1 MAKIY
6 CKYHADVPARWA
18 CSHCMINFCKSCIQ
32 AGNGEVPVCPVC
44 GQQAES
50 LGAGNLI
57 RPFWQRIHQ
66 FFLYPLQFPPLLFM
80 LLLTVIS
87 MIFNKLPADK
97 MPFGI
102 LIEIAMFMLFIKY
115 AYVVL
120 EYTAQGY
127 LRAQRINGQ
136 LLTNK
141 LETPFKQLFIVFLFL
156 IFLSELVA
164 LDNEV
169 ILYIGLFVTALVFP
183 ASVMVL
189 AVEHRFFRAINPI
202 RLLEVIHR
210 IGGAYF
216 IMCLYILLL
225 LVGAMEVTSL
235 MIEYLPTSI
244 YMPVGNYIVMYF
256 ILVMFNMMG
265 YVIYQYHE
273 RLGYSIEQEYSENGE
288 SGSWP
293 HETEPALREVEILF
307 HEGKLDEVRKRLISM
322 IQEHPGNLLY
332 RERLHRLIQKS
343 GDMEGLRNYS
353 ADYLVRLILED
364 RPSEAIRV
372 FSDCYK
378 LDKDFKFGNGRQRF
392 LMAQLLNKNGQS
404 RAALNLLTNLHVDL
418 PGYDGVPDAYLLV
431 AKILCE
437 SFNED
442 EKARQVLMFLKNKYP
457 AHPRM
462 QQVNE
467 YMQIISGLKRN

>member
-1 MAKIY
+1 MATIF
-6 CKYHADVPARWA
+6 CKYHPDMPARWA
-18 CSHCMINFCKSCIQ
+18 CNHCLINFCKNCIQ
-32 AGNGEVPVCPVC
+32 ADKGEVPVCPVC
-44 GQQAES
+44 GKPAES

-66 FFLYPLQFPPLLFM
+66 FFLYPLQFPPMLFM
-80 LLLTVIS
+80 LLLIVIY
-87 MIFNKLPADK
+87 IVLNKLPADK

-102 LIEIAMFMLFIKY
+102 LVEIAMFMLFIKY

-120 EYTAQGY
+120 EHTAQGY
-127 LRAQRINGQ
+127 LRAQRIQ
-136 LLTNK
+136 SKMLTEN
-141 LETPFKQLFIVFLFL
+141 LETPFKQIFIVFLFL
-156 IFLSELVA
+156 IFLSELAA
-164 LDNEV
+164 LDNV
-169 ILYIGLFVTALVFP
+169 ALIYIGLFVTALVFP

-210 IGGAYF
+210 LGSAYF
-216 IMCLYILLL
+216 IMCLYILLV
-225 LVGAMEVTSL
+225 LVGAMEVTNL

-244 YMPVGNYIVMYF
+244 YLPVGNFIIMYF

-273 RLGYSIEQEYSENGE
+273 KLGYSIKQEYSET
-288 SGSWP
+288 GSWP

-378 LDKDFKFGNGRQRF
+378 LDKNFKFGNGRQRF

-404 RAALNLLTNLHVDL
+404 RAALNLLTDLHVDF
-418 PGYDGVPDAYLLV
+418 PGYEGIPQAYLLV
-431 AKILCE
+431 AKIMCE

-442 EKARQVLMFLKNKYP
+442 EKARQVLNFLQNKYP
-457 AHPRM
+457 THPRM
-462 QQVNE
+462 PEVKE
-467 YMQIISGLKRN
+467 YMKIISGLRRH

>member
-1 MAKIY
+1 
-6 CKYHADVPARWA
+6 
-18 CSHCMINFCKSCIQ
+18 MINFCKNCIQ
-32 AGNGEVPVCPVC
+32 SGNDETPVCPVC
-44 GQQAES
+44 GKPAES

-66 FFLYPLQFPPLLFM
+66 FFLYPLQFPPLLLM
-80 LLLTVIS
+80 LLLTAIS
-87 MIFNKLPADK
+87 VIFNKLPADK
-97 MPFGI
+97 MPFGV
-102 LIEIAMFMLFIKY
+102 LVEIAMFMLFIKY

-120 EYTAQGY
+120 EHTAQGY
-127 LRAQRINGQ
+127 LRAQRIHPRMFTEN
-136 LLTNK
+136 

-169 ILYIGLFVTALVFP
+169 LLYIGLFVTALVFP

-189 AVEHRFFRAINPI
+189 AVEHRFFRAISPL
-202 RLLEVIHR
+202 RLLEVMNR
-210 IGGAYF
+210 IGSAYF

-225 LVGAMEVTSL
+225 LVGSMELTGL
-235 MIEYLPTSI
+235 MIEYFPESI
-244 YMPVGNYIVMYF
+244 YMPVGNFIVMYF

-273 RLGYSIEQEYSENGE
+273 RLGYSIEQEYSEFD
-288 SGSWP
+288 SWP
-293 HETEPALREVEILF
+293 HEKEPALREVEILF

-322 IQEHPGNLLY
+322 IEEHPGNLLY

-378 LDKDFKFGNGRQRF
+378 LDKEFKFGNGRQRF

-404 RAALNLLTNLHVDL
+404 RAALNLLSNLHVDF
-418 PGYDGVPDAYLLV
+418 PGYAGIPDAYLLV

-442 EKARQVLMFLKNKYP
+442 EKARQVLEFLQSKYP
-457 AHPRM
+457 AHPRIS
-462 QQVNE
+462 QVND
-467 YMQIISGLKRN
+467 YMKIISGLRRN

>member
-1 MAKIY
+1 MAKIF
-6 CKYHADVPARWA
+6 CKYHPDVPARWA
-18 CSHCMINFCKSCIQ
+18 CGHCLINYCKNCIQ
-32 AGNGEVPVCPVC
+32 ANNGDTPVCPVC
-44 GQQAES
+44 GQPADS

-66 FFLYPLQFPPLLFM
+66 FFLYPLQFPPLLFV

-87 MIFNKLPADK
+87 LIFNKLPTDK

-120 EYTAQGY
+120 EHTAQGY
-127 LRAQRINGQ
+127 LRAQRIHGKM
-136 LLTNK
+136 LTEK

-156 IFLSELVA
+156 IFLSELAA
-164 LDNEV
+164 LDNEPL
-169 ILYIGLFVTALVFP
+169 LYLGMFTTALVFP
-183 ASVMVL
+183 ASVRVL

-216 IMCLYILLL
+216 IMCLYILLIL
-225 LVGAMEVTSL
+225 IGAMEAANL
-235 MIEYLPTSI
+235 MVEYLPTSI
-244 YMPVGNYIVMYF
+244 YIPVGNFIVMYF

-273 RLGYSIEQEYSENGE
+273 KLGYSIEQEYSE
-288 SGSWP
+288 SDSWP
-293 HETEPALREVEILF
+293 HESEPALREVEILF
-307 HEGKLDEVRKRLISM
+307 HEGRLDEVRQRLIAM
-322 IQEHPGNLLY
+322 IEEHPGNMLY
-332 RERLHRLIQKS
+332 RERLHRLMSKS
-343 GDMEGLRNYS
+343 GDLEGLRKFS
-353 ADYLVRLILED
+353 ADYLVRLILQD
-364 RPSEAIRV
+364 SPSEAIRV

-392 LMAQLLNKNGQS
+392 QMAQLLNKNGLS
-404 RAALNLLTNLHVDL
+404 RAALNLLANLHVDL
-418 PGYDGVPDAYLLV
+418 PGYDGIPDAYLFV
-431 AKILCE
+431 AKIMCE

-442 EKARQVLMFLKNKYP
+442 EKARQVLTFLQNKYP
-457 AHPRM
+457 THPRIPE
-462 QQVNE
+462 VNE
-467 YMQIISGLKRN
+467 YMKMITDLRRH

>member
-1 MAKIY
+1 MATIF
-6 CKYHADVPARWA
+6 CKYHPDMPARWA
-18 CSHCMINFCKSCIQ
+18 CNHCLINFCKNCIQ
-32 AGNGEVPVCPVC
+32 ADKGEVPVCPVC
-44 GQQAES
+44 GKPAES

-66 FFLYPLQFPPLLFM
+66 FFLYPLQFPPMLFM
-80 LLLTVIS
+80 LLLIVIY
-87 MIFNKLPADK
+87 IVLNKLPADK

-102 LIEIAMFMLFIKY
+102 LVEIAMFMLFIKY

-120 EYTAQGY
+120 EHTAQGY
-127 LRAQRINGQ
+127 LRAQRIQGKM
-136 LLTNK
+136 LTEN
-141 LETPFKQLFIVFLFL
+141 LETPFKQIFIVFLFL
-156 IFLSELVA
+156 IFLSELAALDSVA
-164 LDNEV
+164 L
-169 ILYIGLFVTALVFP
+169 IYIGLFVTALVFP

-210 IGGAYF
+210 LGSAYF
-216 IMCLYILLL
+216 IMCLYILLV
-225 LVGAMEVTSL
+225 LVGAMEVTNL

-244 YMPVGNYIVMYF
+244 YLPVGNFIIMYF

-273 RLGYSIEQEYSENGE
+273 KLGYSIEQEYSEA
-288 SGSWP
+288 GSWP

-378 LDKDFKFGNGRQRF
+378 LDKNFKFGNGRQRF

-404 RAALNLLTNLHVDL
+404 RAALNLLTDLHVDF
-418 PGYDGVPDAYLLV
+418 PGYEGIPQAYLLV
-431 AKILCE
+431 AKIMCE

-442 EKARQVLMFLKNKYP
+442 EKARQVLNFLQNKYP
-457 AHPRM
+457 THPRM
-462 QQVNE
+462 PEVKE
-467 YMQIISGLKRN
+467 YMKIISGLRRH

>member
-1 MAKIY
+1 MAKIF
-6 CKYHADVPARWA
+6 CKYHPDVPARWA
-18 CSHCMINFCKSCIQ
+18 CGHCLINYCKNCIQ
-32 AGNGEVPVCPVC
+32 ANNGDTPVCPVC
-44 GQQAES
+44 GQPADS

-66 FFLYPLQFPPLLFM
+66 FFLYPLQFPPLLFV

-87 MIFNKLPADK
+87 LIFNKLPTDK

-120 EYTAQGY
+120 EHTAQGY
-127 LRAQRINGQ
+127 LRAQRIHGKM
-136 LLTNK
+136 LTEK

-156 IFLSELVA
+156 IFLSELAA
-164 LDNEV
+164 LDNEPL
-169 ILYIGLFVTALVFP
+169 LYLGMFTTALVFP

-216 IMCLYILLL
+216 IMCLYILLIL
-225 LVGAMEVTSL
+225 IGAMEAANL
-235 MIEYLPTSI
+235 MVEYLPTSI
-244 YMPVGNYIVMYF
+244 YIPVGNFIVMYF

-273 RLGYSIEQEYSENGE
+273 KLGYSIEQEYSE
-288 SGSWP
+288 SDSWP
-293 HETEPALREVEILF
+293 HESEPALREVEILF
-307 HEGKLDEVRKRLISM
+307 HEGRLDEVRQRLIAM
-322 IQEHPGNLLY
+322 IEEHPGNMLY
-332 RERLHRLIQKS
+332 RERLHRLMSKS
-343 GDMEGLRNYS
+343 GDLEGLRKFS
-353 ADYLVRLILED
+353 ADYLVRLILQD
-364 RPSEAIRV
+364 SPSEAIRV

-392 LMAQLLNKNGQS
+392 QMAQLLNKNGLS
-404 RAALNLLTNLHVDL
+404 RAALNLLANLHVDL
-418 PGYDGVPDAYLLV
+418 PGYDGIPDAYLFV
-431 AKILCE
+431 AKIMCE

-442 EKARQVLMFLKNKYP
+442 EKARQVLTFLQNKYP
-457 AHPRM
+457 THPRIPE
-462 QQVNE
+462 VNE
-467 YMQIISGLKRN
+467 YMKMITDLRRH

>member
-1 MAKIY
+1 MATIF
-6 CKYHADVPARWA
+6 CKYHPDMPARWA
-18 CSHCMINFCKSCIQ
+18 CNHCLINFCKNCIQ
-32 AGNGEVPVCPVC
+32 ADKGEVPVCPVC
-44 GQQAES
+44 GKPAES

-66 FFLYPLQFPPLLFM
+66 FFLYPLQFPPMLFM
-80 LLLTVIS
+80 LLLIVIY
-87 MIFNKLPADK
+87 IVLNKLPADK

-102 LIEIAMFMLFIKY
+102 LVEIAMFMLFIKY

-120 EYTAQGY
+120 EHTAQGY
-127 LRAQRINGQ
+127 LRAQRIQGKM
-136 LLTNK
+136 LTEN
-141 LETPFKQLFIVFLFL
+141 LETPFKQIFIVFLFL
-156 IFLSELVA
+156 IFLSELAALDSVA
-164 LDNEV
+164 L
-169 ILYIGLFVTALVFP
+169 IYIGLFVTALVFP

-210 IGGAYF
+210 LGSAYF
-216 IMCLYILLL
+216 IMCLYILLV
-225 LVGAMEVTSL
+225 LVGAMEVTNL
-235 MIEYLPTSI
+235 MVEYLPTSI
-244 YMPVGNYIVMYF
+244 YLPVGNFIIMYF

-273 RLGYSIEQEYSENGE
+273 KLGYSIEQEYSEA
-288 SGSWP
+288 GSWP

-378 LDKDFKFGNGRQRF
+378 LDKNFKFGNGRQRF

-404 RAALNLLTNLHVDL
+404 RAALNLLTDLHVDF
-418 PGYDGVPDAYLLV
+418 PGYEGIPQAYLLV
-431 AKILCE
+431 AKIMCE

-442 EKARQVLMFLKNKYP
+442 EKARQVLNFLQNKYP
-457 AHPRM
+457 THPRM
-462 QQVNE
+462 PEVKE
-467 YMQIISGLKRN
+467 YMKIISGLRRH

>member
-1 MAKIY
+1 MATIF
-6 CKYHADVPARWA
+6 CKYHPDMPARWA
-18 CSHCMINFCKSCIQ
+18 CNHCLINFCKNCIQ
-32 AGNGEVPVCPVC
+32 ADKGEVPVCPVC
-44 GQQAES
+44 GKPAES

-66 FFLYPLQFPPLLFM
+66 FFLYPLQFPPMLFM
-80 LLLTVIS
+80 LLLIVIY
-87 MIFNKLPADK
+87 IVLNKLPADK

-102 LIEIAMFMLFIKY
+102 LVEIAMFMLFIKY

-120 EYTAQGY
+120 EHTAQGY
-127 LRAQRINGQ
+127 LRAQRIQGKM
-136 LLTNK
+136 LTEN
-141 LETPFKQLFIVFLFL
+141 LETPFKQIFIVFLFL
-156 IFLSELVA
+156 IFLSELAA
-164 LDNEV
+164 LDNV
-169 ILYIGLFVTALVFP
+169 ALIYIGLFFTALVFP

-210 IGGAYF
+210 LGSAYF
-216 IMCLYILLL
+216 IMCLYILLV
-225 LVGAMEVTSL
+225 LVGAMEVTNL

-244 YMPVGNYIVMYF
+244 YLPVGNFIIMYF

-273 RLGYSIEQEYSENGE
+273 KLGYSIEQEYSET
-288 SGSWP
+288 SSWP

-378 LDKDFKFGNGRQRF
+378 LDKNFKFGNGRQRF

-404 RAALNLLTNLHVDL
+404 RAALNLLTDLHVDF
-418 PGYDGVPDAYLLV
+418 PGYEGIPQAYLLV
-431 AKILCE
+431 AKIMCE

-442 EKARQVLMFLKNKYP
+442 EKARQVLNFLQNKYP
-457 AHPRM
+457 THPRM
-462 QQVNE
+462 PEVKE
-467 YMQIISGLKRN
+467 YMKIISGLRRH

>member
-1 MAKIY
+1 MATIF
-6 CKYHADVPARWA
+6 CKYHPDMPARWA
-18 CSHCMINFCKSCIQ
+18 CNHCVINFCNNCIQ
-32 AGNGEVPVCPVC
+32 AVNGEDPVCPVC
-44 GQQAES
+44 GKPAES

-66 FFLYPLQFPPLLFM
+66 FFLYPLQFSPMLFM
-80 LLLTVIS
+80 LLLIVIS
-87 MIFNKLPADK
+87 IIFNMLPADK

-102 LIEIAMFMLFIKY
+102 LIEIAMFMLFLKY

-120 EYTAQGY
+120 ENTAQGF
-127 LRAQRINGQ
+127 LRAKRIQGEM
-136 LLTNK
+136 LTEN
-141 LETPFKQLFIVFLFL
+141 LETPFKQIFVVFLFL
-156 IFLSELVA
+156 IFLSELAA
-164 LDNEV
+164 LDNV
-169 ILYIGLFVTALVFP
+169 ALLYIGLFFTALIFP

-189 AVEHRFFRAINPI
+189 AVEHRFFRAINPV

-210 IGGAYF
+210 LGGAYF

-225 LVGAMEVTSL
+225 LVGAMEVTNL
-235 MIEYLPTSI
+235 MVEYLPSNI
-244 YMPVGNYIVMYF
+244 YMPVGNFIIMYF

-273 RLGYSIEQEYSENGE
+273 RLGYSIEQEYSESGE
-288 SGSWP
+288 SGTWP
-293 HETEPALREVEILF
+293 HESEPALREVEILF

-332 RERLHRLIQKS
+332 RERLHRLIQTS

-372 FSDCYK
+372 YSDCYK
-378 LDKDFKFGNGRQRF
+378 LDKNFKFGNGRQRF

-404 RAALNLLTNLHVDL
+404 RAALNLLTGLHVDF
-418 PGYDGVPDAYLLV
+418 PGYDGIPEAYLLV
-431 AKILCE
+431 AKVLCE

-442 EKARQVLMFLKNKYP
+442 EKARQVLQFLQKKYP
-457 AHPRM
+457 THPRM
-462 QQVNE
+462 PQVNE
-467 YMQIISGLKRN
+467 YMKIISGLRQD

>member
-1 MAKIY
+1 MATIF
-6 CKYHADVPARWA
+6 CKYHPDMPARWA
-18 CSHCMINFCKSCIQ
+18 CNHCLINFCKNCIQ
-32 AGNGEVPVCPVC
+32 ADKGEVPVCPVC
-44 GQQAES
+44 GKPAES

-66 FFLYPLQFPPLLFM
+66 FFLYPLQFPPMLFM
-80 LLLTVIS
+80 LLLIVIN
-87 MIFNKLPADK
+87 IVLNKLPADK

-102 LIEIAMFMLFIKY
+102 LVEIAMFMLFIKY

-120 EYTAQGY
+120 EHTAQGY
-127 LRAQRINGQ
+127 LRAQRIQGKM
-136 LLTNK
+136 LTEN
-141 LETPFKQLFIVFLFL
+141 LETPFKQIFIVFLFL
-156 IFLSELVA
+156 IFLSELAALDSVA
-164 LDNEV
+164 L
-169 ILYIGLFVTALVFP
+169 IYIGLFVTALVFP

-210 IGGAYF
+210 LGSAYF
-216 IMCLYILLL
+216 IMCLYILLV
-225 LVGAMEVTSL
+225 LVGAMEVTNL

-244 YMPVGNYIVMYF
+244 YLPVGNFIIMYF

-273 RLGYSIEQEYSENGE
+273 KLGYSIEQEYSEA
-288 SGSWP
+288 GSWP

-378 LDKDFKFGNGRQRF
+378 LDKNFKFGNGRQRF

-404 RAALNLLTNLHVDL
+404 RAALNLLTDLHVDF
-418 PGYDGVPDAYLLV
+418 PGYEGIPQAYLLV
-431 AKILCE
+431 AKIMCE

-442 EKARQVLMFLKNKYP
+442 EKARQVLNFLQNKYP
-457 AHPRM
+457 THPRM
-462 QQVNE
+462 PEVKE
-467 YMQIISGLKRN
+467 YMKIISGLRRH

>member
-1 MAKIY
+1 MATIF
-6 CKYHADVPARWA
+6 CKYHPDMPARWA
-18 CSHCMINFCKSCIQ
+18 CNHCVINFCNNCIQ
-32 AGNGEVPVCPVC
+32 AVNGEDPVCPVC
-44 GQQAES
+44 GKPAES

-66 FFLYPLQFPPLLFM
+66 FFLYPLQFSPMLFM
-80 LLLTVIS
+80 LLLIVIS
-87 MIFNKLPADK
+87 IIFNMLPADK

-102 LIEIAMFMLFIKY
+102 LIEIAMFMLFLKY

-120 EYTAQGY
+120 ENTAQGF
-127 LRAQRINGQ
+127 LRAKRIQGEM
-136 LLTNK
+136 LTEN
-141 LETPFKQLFIVFLFL
+141 LETPFKQIFVVFLFL
-156 IFLSELVA
+156 IFLSELAA
-164 LDNEV
+164 LDNV
-169 ILYIGLFVTALVFP
+169 ALLYIGLFFTALIFP

-189 AVEHRFFRAINPI
+189 AVEHRFFRAINPV

-210 IGGAYF
+210 LGGAYF

-225 LVGAMEVTSL
+225 LVGAMEVTNL
-235 MIEYLPTSI
+235 MVEYLPSNI
-244 YMPVGNYIVMYF
+244 YMPVGNFIIMYF

-273 RLGYSIEQEYSENGE
+273 RLGYSIEQEYSESGE

-293 HETEPALREVEILF
+293 HESEPALREVEILF

-372 FSDCYK
+372 YSDCYK
-378 LDKDFKFGNGRQRF
+378 LDKNFKFGNGRQRF

-404 RAALNLLTNLHVDL
+404 RAALNLLTDLHVDF
-418 PGYDGVPDAYLLV
+418 PGYDGIPQAYLLV
-431 AKILCE
+431 AKIMCE

-442 EKARQVLMFLKNKYP
+442 EKARQVLKFLQKKYP
-457 AHPRM
+457 THPRM
-462 QQVNE
+462 PQVNE
-467 YMQIISGLKRN
+467 YMKIISGLRRD

>member
-1 MAKIY
+1 MATIF
-6 CKYHADVPARWA
+6 CKYHPDMPARWA
-18 CSHCMINFCKSCIQ
+18 CNHCLINFCKNCIQ
-32 AGNGEVPVCPVC
+32 ADKGEVPVCPVC
-44 GQQAES
+44 GKPAES

-66 FFLYPLQFPPLLFM
+66 FFLYPLQFPPMLFM
-80 LLLTVIS
+80 LLLIVIN
-87 MIFNKLPADK
+87 IVLNKLPADK

-102 LIEIAMFMLFIKY
+102 LVEIAMFMLFIKY

-120 EYTAQGY
+120 EHTAQGY
-127 LRAQRINGQ
+127 LRAQRIQGKM
-136 LLTNK
+136 LTEN
-141 LETPFKQLFIVFLFL
+141 LETPFKQIFIVFLFL
-156 IFLSELVA
+156 IFLSELAALDSVA
-164 LDNEV
+164 L
-169 ILYIGLFVTALVFP
+169 IYIGLFVTALVFP

-210 IGGAYF
+210 LGSAYF
-216 IMCLYILLL
+216 IMCLYILLV
-225 LVGAMEVTSL
+225 LVGAMEVTNL
-235 MIEYLPTSI
+235 MVEYLPTSI
-244 YMPVGNYIVMYF
+244 YLPVGNFIIMYF

-273 RLGYSIEQEYSENGE
+273 KLGYSIEQEYSEA
-288 SGSWP
+288 GSWP

-378 LDKDFKFGNGRQRF
+378 LDKNFKFGNGRQRF

-404 RAALNLLTNLHVDL
+404 RAALNLLTDLHVDF
-418 PGYDGVPDAYLLV
+418 PGYEGIPQAYLLV
-431 AKILCE
+431 AKIMCE

-442 EKARQVLMFLKNKYP
+442 EKARQVLNFLQNKYP
-457 AHPRM
+457 THPRM
-462 QQVNE
+462 PEVKE
-467 YMQIISGLKRN
+467 YMKIISGLRRH

>member
-1 MAKIY
+1 MATIF
-6 CKYHADVPARWA
+6 CKYHPDMPARWA
-18 CSHCMINFCKSCIQ
+18 CNHCLINFCKNCIQ
-32 AGNGEVPVCPVC
+32 ANKGEVPVCPVC
-44 GQQAES
+44 GKPAES

-66 FFLYPLQFPPLLFM
+66 FFLYPLQFPPMLFM
-80 LLLTVIS
+80 LLLIAINIVL
-87 MIFNKLPADK
+87 NKLPADK

-102 LIEIAMFMLFIKY
+102 LVEIAMFMLFIKY

-120 EYTAQGY
+120 EHTAQGY
-127 LRAQRINGQ
+127 LRAQRIQ
-136 LLTNK
+136 AKMLTDN
-141 LETPFKQLFIVFLFL
+141 LETPFKQIFIVFLFL
-156 IFLSELVA
+156 IFLSELAA
-164 LDNEV
+164 LDNDV
-169 ILYIGLFVTALVFP
+169 LIYIGLFVTALVFP

-210 IGGAYF
+210 LGGAYF
-216 IMCLYILLL
+216 IMCLYILLV
-225 LVGAMEVTSL
+225 LVGAMEVTNL
-235 MIEYLPTSI
+235 MVEYMPTSI
-244 YMPVGNYIVMYF
+244 YLPVGNFIIMYF

-273 RLGYSIEQEYSENGE
+273 NLGYSIEQEYSETGE
-288 SGSWP
+288 AGSWP

-307 HEGKLDEVRKRLISM
+307 HEGKLDEVRARLISM
-322 IQEHPGNLLY
+322 IQGHPGNLLY

-343 GDMEGLRNYS
+343 GDMAGLRNYS

-372 FSDCYK
+372 YSDCYK
-378 LDKDFKFGNGRQRF
+378 LDKNFKFGNGRQRF

-404 RAALNLLTNLHVDL
+404 RAALNLLTDLHVDF
-418 PGYDGVPDAYLLV
+418 PGYDGIPQAYLLV
-431 AKILCE
+431 AKIMCE

-442 EKARQVLMFLKNKYP
+442 EKARQVLEFLQNKYP
-457 AHPRM
+457 THPRIP
-462 QQVNE
+462 QVKE
-467 YMQIISGLKRN
+467 YMRIISGLRRD

>member
-1 MAKIY
+1 M
-6 CKYHADVPARWA
+6 PARWA
-18 CSHCMINFCKSCIQ
+18 CNHCLINFCKNCIQ
-32 AGNGEVPVCPVC
+32 ADKGEVPVCPVC
-44 GQQAES
+44 GKPAES

-66 FFLYPLQFPPLLFM
+66 FFLYPLQFPPMLFM
-80 LLLTVIS
+80 LLLIVIN
-87 MIFNKLPADK
+87 IVLNKLPADK

-102 LIEIAMFMLFIKY
+102 LVEIAMFMLFIKY

-120 EYTAQGY
+120 EHTAQGY
-127 LRAQRINGQ
+127 LRAQRIQGKM
-136 LLTNK
+136 LTEN
-141 LETPFKQLFIVFLFL
+141 LETPFKQIFIVFLFL
-156 IFLSELVA
+156 IFLSELAALDSVA
-164 LDNEV
+164 L
-169 ILYIGLFVTALVFP
+169 IYIGLFVTALVFP

-210 IGGAYF
+210 LGSAYF
-216 IMCLYILLL
+216 IMCLYILLV
-225 LVGAMEVTSL
+225 LVGAMEVTNL
-235 MIEYLPTSI
+235 MVEYLPTSI
-244 YMPVGNYIVMYF
+244 YLPVGNFIIMYF

-273 RLGYSIEQEYSENGE
+273 KLGYSIEQEYSEA
-288 SGSWP
+288 GSWP

-378 LDKDFKFGNGRQRF
+378 LDKNFKFGNGRQRF

-404 RAALNLLTNLHVDL
+404 RAALNLLTDLHVDF
-418 PGYDGVPDAYLLV
+418 PGYEGIPQAYLLV
-431 AKILCE
+431 AKIMCE

-442 EKARQVLMFLKNKYP
+442 EKARQVLNFLQNKYP
-457 AHPRM
+457 THPRM
-462 QQVNE
+462 PEVKE
-467 YMQIISGLKRN
+467 YMKIISGLRRH